1 MNANLNHDTVNTK
14 HSNIKDLLHYQS
26 ENGDFK
32 SENGDFKISPK
43 HVPKEDSWRGSDRI
57 WQQINQ
63 PSKFSMDKPQI
74 SQPSNFKSVGSS
86 IRELNVGSTMQVVGD
101 DY

>member
-1 MNANLNHDTVNTK
+1 MNANLNHDSVNTK

-32 SENGDFKISPK
+32 TSPK
-43 HVPKEDSWRGSDRI
+43 HIPKEDNWRGSDRI

-63 PSKFSMDKPQI
+63 PSKFSMDKPQNN
-74 SQPSNFKSVGSS
+74 QPSNFKSVGSS

>member
-32 SENGDFKISPK
+32 TSPK
-43 HVPKEDSWRGSDRI
+43 HIPKEDNWRGSDRI